1 MRRLL
6 ELIENISSG
15 TKGLDRGGEG
25 KLTLSKYSYGLKR
38 DENMMNSSSL
48 PRLNSRTKWG
58 DIYGPSFAFS
68 TRTINEF
75 QLHSRNLT
83 RRRDELG

>member
-38 DENMMNSSSL
+38 DENMFL
-48 PRLNSRTKWG
+48 L
-58 DIYGPSFAFS
+58 
-68 TRTINEF
+68 
-75 QLHSRNLT
+75 
-83 RRRDELG
+83 